1 MPKEP
6 PRHELKPATIK
17 KEVRGRVI
25 EVEVPGFAHE
35 GTYREAEESA
45 KQREHSLGRDIK
57 NPERRTARSAT
68 RVLDEAMSSLTA
80 ANSGLVKLYA
90 GPGETFLDTRDA
102 KDLKAE
108 ARANGTDLA
117 GYFNDYKLA
126 FEAGRPR
133 SKNLSPEQVHLDRLL
148 DWLEL
153 AEQKGGIGNW
163 LAQWNAMMRDPFQ
176 RTDIS
181 RMADIAESIR
191 AGIEFQKS
199 MVRELDLLER
209 EGIEGPPE
217 AEDVLSLLNSIA
229 YEISRQ
235 LGEALVKRFEAGSK
249 LAVARN
255 TLRRNSD
262 RESRA
267 EAVRQA
273 IENLSAS
280 GSLAEWSPSPARRNN
295 VSAIIDTVVSD
306 LRQWDE
312 AATQMSALTQSI
324 GTPDYP
330 GPTMEMSIATRL
342 NEQAKVV
349 VTIGKA
355 VEAIF
360 NMSITLP
367 GSDGISIFGKDQ
379 LLFTLGQI
387 ASGILEKQRSFA
399 TQLQNQKAKDGL
411 VLLASQMATVCAK
424 IEKGRQDPHLPQFY
438 EQALTAAKGGTL
450 RDFWSKTRDDIL
462 KQVKVLGGA
471 DPAGKTALADLNT
484 LFKDNLGGKLD
495 NWLKRQNNPEDIYGL
510 AWQLVATLR
519 EYKTSATGILDEWR
533 RSFAVGD
540 KNGGVAQFYRE
551 SMDQLLDS
559 IIGAVAKGLDD
570 DIEAGRG

>member
-1 MPKEP
+1 
-6 PRHELKPATIK
+6 
-17 KEVRGRVI
+17 
-25 EVEVPGFAHE
+25 
-35 GTYREAEESA
+35 
-45 KQREHSLGRDIK
+45 
-57 NPERRTARSAT
+57 
-68 RVLDEAMSSLTA
+68 MSSLTA
-80 ANSGLVKLYA
+80 ANSGLVKLIC
-90 GPGETFLDTRDA
+90 GSWRDVSRHPRRERFE
-102 KDLKAE
+102 AE

-153 AEQKGGIGNW
+153 AEQKGIGNW

-306 LRQWDE
+306 LRQWDGKGD
-312 AATQMSALTQSI
+312 MSSCTVHWHPRLSRANHGDVDRDTSERAGQSRRHHRE
-324 GTPDYP
+324 GCGGYLQHEHYPSWERRDQHLWQGSVAVHPRPD
-330 GPTMEMSIATRL
+330 
-342 NEQAKVV
+342 
-349 VTIGKA
+349 
-355 VEAIF
+355 
-360 NMSITLP
+360 
-367 GSDGISIFGKDQ
+367 
-379 LLFTLGQI
+379 
-387 ASGILEKQRSFA
+387 
-399 TQLQNQKAKDGL
+399 
-411 VLLASQMATVCAK
+411 
-424 IEKGRQDPHLPQFY
+424 
-438 EQALTAAKGGTL
+438 
-450 RDFWSKTRDDIL
+450 
-462 KQVKVLGGA
+462 
-471 DPAGKTALADLNT
+471 
-484 LFKDNLGGKLD
+484 
-495 NWLKRQNNPEDIYGL
+495 
-510 AWQLVATLR
+510 R
-519 EYKTSATGILDEWR
+519 ERHS
-533 RSFAVGD
+533 
-540 KNGGVAQFYRE
+540 
-551 SMDQLLDS
+551 
-559 IIGAVAKGLDD
+559 
-570 DIEAGRG
+570 